1 MRLTIERTI
10 MRENF
15 LKFGKFITIMSIL
28 FLGIFLIESND
39 KINQPAAIA
48 AIHADSKKVDSKQ
61 LACMAKNIYYEA
73 RGEPI
78 EGQAAVAR
86 VVLNRVQH
94 GFEKN
99 PCAVIYQITPV
110 KKINDEGIIY
120 LSKLCQFSWVC
131 NGKKEPNKNSQMY
144 KQAQQVA
151 YEVMVNDNY
160 KDVVPKSTLFFHN
173 IHVDPM
179 WPYQQVKQIGN
190 HIFYSKHKKQ
200 KSKHNAR

>member
-1 MRLTIERTI
+1 

-15 LKFGKFITIMSIL
+15 LKFGKFLTIISIL
-28 FLGIFLIESND
+28 FFGIFLIESND

-48 AIHADSKKVDSKQ
+48 SIHADIKNVDPKQ
-61 LACMAKNIYYEA
+61 LSCLAKNIFYEA
-73 RGEPI
+73 GGESVL
-78 EGQAAVAR
+78 GQAAVAR
-86 VVLNRVQH
+86 VVLNRVRY
-94 GFEKN
+94 GFAKT
-99 PCAVIYQITPV
+99 PCAVIYQTTPV
-110 KKINDEGIIY
+110 KKVNDEGITY

-131 NGKKEPNKNSQMY
+131 EGKKEPNKNSQMY

-151 YEVMVNDNY
+151 YEVMINDNY
-160 KDVVPKSTLFFHN
+160 KDVVPRSTLFFHN

>member
-1 MRLTIERTI
+1 
-10 MRENF
+10 
-15 LKFGKFITIMSIL
+15 
-28 FLGIFLIESND
+28 
-39 KINQPAAIA
+39 
-48 AIHADSKKVDSKQ
+48 
-61 LACMAKNIYYEA
+61 
-73 RGEPI
+73 
-78 EGQAAVAR
+78 
-86 VVLNRVQH
+86 
-94 GFEKN
+94 
-99 PCAVIYQITPV
+99 
-110 KKINDEGIIY
+110 
-120 LSKLCQFSWVC
+120 
-131 NGKKEPNKNSQMY
+131 MY

>member
-1 MRLTIERTI
+1 MTK
-10 MRENF
+10 NF
-15 LKFGKFITIMSIL
+15 IKFGKFLTIISIL

-39 KINQPAAIA
+39 KINQPAAIS
-48 AIHADSKKVDSKQ
+48 AIYTDIKKVDTKQ
-61 LACMAKNIYYEA
+61 LNCLAKNIFYEA
-73 RGEPI
+73 GGESVQ
-78 EGQAAVAR
+78 GQAAVAR
-86 VVLNRVQH
+86 VVLNRVQY
-94 GFEKN
+94 GFAKT
-99 PCAVIYQITPV
+99 PCAVIYQTTPV
-110 KKINDEGIIY
+110 EKTNDEGIAY

-131 NGKKEPNKNSQMY
+131 EGKKEPNKNSQTY

-190 HIFYSKHKKQ
+190 HIFYSKYKKQ
-200 KSKHNAR
+200 KPKHNAR